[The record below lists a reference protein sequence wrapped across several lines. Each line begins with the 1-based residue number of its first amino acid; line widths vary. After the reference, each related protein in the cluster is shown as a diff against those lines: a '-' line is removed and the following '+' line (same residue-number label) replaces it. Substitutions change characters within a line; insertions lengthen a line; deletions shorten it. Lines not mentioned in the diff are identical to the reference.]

1 MTDLLL
7 AEELLL
13 IALDDDSGANH
24 AQVTL
29 DAGLAGAVLLD
40 LVAARAVRV
49 EGDKIDA
56 EPGQR
61 PSHPLLSDALDAI
74 AADSN
79 PRTVEHWVNALPR
92 RLKPFKRRVA
102 DGLVDRGVLS
112 PERRSASS
120 RPRATSRPTRPPS
133 GTCARG

>member
-79 PRTVEHWVNALPR
+79 PRTVEHWVTALPR
-92 RLKPFKRRVA
+92 RLSRSSGASRTGSSTAAFSRRSGA
-102 DGLVDRGVLS
+102 
-112 PERRSASS
+112 RRSASS
-120 RPRATSRPTRPPS
+120 R
-133 GTCARG
+133 